1 MIRRHSMPFGA
12 ECLDDGKV
20 RFRLWAPK
28 AQRVDLSLANQEPLD
43 LSKLEDGWFELITH
57 APAGSQYQFQ
67 IDGQTKAPDPASRF
81 QPSDVHGPSQVVDPA
96 AFDWQDEHWRGRPWE
111 EAVTYELHVGTF
123 TPEGTFAAA
132 EQRLDYLADLGI
144 TAVELMPIAD
154 FAGARNWGYDGVLP
168 FAPDNCYG
176 HPDDLKRLIQAAHRK
191 GLMAFLDVVYNHF
204 GPEGN
209 YLRTYAP
216 EFFTARHRT
225 PWGDAI
231 NFDGPG
237 SRVVRDFFIHN
248 ALYWLEEYHFD
259 GLRLD
264 AVHAIVDES
273 TPDILTELAKTV
285 RAKFSADGINR
296 SAGVPPAPNTRIVH
310 LVLEN
315 DQNAAH
321 YLTSIESRRDAGAT
335 VQQQTSPRLYD
346 AQWNDDIHH
355 ALHVL
360 ITGETDGYYCDYSD
374 QPIRHLGRCLAE
386 GFSYQGQLSRL
397 RNNTPRGEPS
407 RDLPPTCFVS
417 FLQNHDQVGNRAYGE
432 RILKLAEPKALKAA
446 LAILLLAPSP
456 PLLFMGEEFGADTP
470 FLFFCDFEGEL
481 ATAVTEG
488 RRSEFARFERFSS
501 PASRASIPDPNA
513 DTTFTSSKLDWNEL
527 DDPNHQSWLSFY
539 RDLLARRRNTIVPYL
554 RNLSGRS
561 ATFTVGQSN
570 SLAVNWK
577 LDNKVTL
584 RLIANLG
591 PNSVT
596 PPAAP
601 VGRLIYSTVEGM
613 TENKSSA
620 GVPPALAQ
628 LNITRPTAG
637 GIPALP
643 KQRQLPPWSVAW
655 FLHP

>member
-1 MIRRHSMPFGA
+1 MPFGA
-12 ECLDDGKV
+12 EYLNDGKV

-28 AQRVDLSLANQEPLD
+28 AQRVDLCLASQEPLA
-43 LSKLEDGWFELITH
+43 LSKLEDGWFELVTY
-57 APAGSQYQFQ
+57 AAADSRYQFQ
-67 IDGQTKAPDPASRF
+67 INGQTKVPDPASRF
-81 QPSDVHGPSQVVDPA
+81 QPSDVHGPSQIIDAA
-96 AFDWQDEHWRGRPWE
+96 AFEWQDEKWRERQWE
-111 EAVTYELHVGTF
+111 EAVIYELHVGTF
-123 TPEGTFAAA
+123 TPEGTFAAV

-191 GLMAFLDVVYNHF
+191 GLMVFLDVVYNHF

-216 EFFTARHRT
+216 EFFTARHWT

-237 SRVVRDFFIHN
+237 SRAVRDFFIHN

-259 GLRLD
+259 GLRFD

-273 TPDILTELAKTV
+273 KPDILTELAQTV
-285 RAKFSADGINR
+285 REKFGADRHI
-296 SAGVPPAPNTRIVH
+296 H

-321 YLTSIESRRDAGAT
+321 YLTTLASEREAGAK
-335 VQQQTSPRLYD
+335 VDQQNSPKLYD

-360 ITGETDGYYCDYSD
+360 ITGETDGYYCDYAE

-417 FLQNHDQVGNRAYGE
+417 FLQNHDHVGNRACGE
-432 RILKLAEPKALKAA
+432 RILKLAESNAVKAA

-470 FLFFCDFEGEL
+470 FLFFCDFDGDL

-488 RRSEFARFERFSS
+488 RRSEFARFEKFSS
-501 PASRASIPDPNA
+501 PAARASIPDPNA
-513 DTTFTSSKLDWNEL
+513 ETTFTSSKVDWRSLDV
-527 DDPNHQSWLSFY
+527 PTHQSWLSFY
-539 RDLLARRRNTIVPYL
+539 RDLLALRRNTIVPHL
-554 RNLSGRS
+554 QNLSGRS

-570 SLAVNWK
+570 NLAVDWK
-577 LDNKVTL
+577 LANKVTL

-591 PNSVT
+591 PN
-596 PPAAP
+596 PAAP
-601 VGRLIYSTVEGM
+601 PVAPMGRLIYSTAQGL
-613 TENKSSA
+613 TEKLET
-620 GVPPALAQ
+620 GQ
-628 LNITRPTAG
+628 M
-637 GIPALP
+637 
-643 KQRQLPPWSVAW
+643 PPWSVAW

>member
-1 MIRRHSMPFGA
+1 MRRRHPMPFGA
-12 ECLDDGKV
+12 ECLDDGNV

-28 AQRVDLSLANQEPLD
+28 AQRVDLCLANQEPRA
-43 LSKLEDGWFELITH
+43 LSKLEDGWLELVIH
-57 APAGSQYQFQ
+57 APAGSRYQFE
-67 IDGQTKAPDPASRF
+67 INGQTKVPDPASRF
-81 QPSDVHGPSQVVDPA
+81 QPSDVHGPSEVIDPA

-111 EAVTYELHVGTF
+111 EAVIYELHIGTF
-123 TPEGTFAAA
+123 TPDGTFAAA
-132 EQRLDYLADLGI
+132 EQRLDYLADVGI
-144 TAVELMPIAD
+144 TTVELMPIAD
-154 FAGARNWGYDGVLP
+154 FAGARNWGYDAVLP

-191 GLMAFLDVVYNHF
+191 GLMVFLDVVYNHF

-225 PWGDAI
+225 PWGNAI

-237 SRVVRDFFIHN
+237 SRAVRDFFIHN

-259 GLRLD
+259 GLRFD
-264 AVHAIVDES
+264 AVHAIVDELK
-273 TPDILTELAKTV
+273 PDILTELAEAI
-285 RAKFSADGINR
+285 RAKL
-296 SAGVPPAPNTRIVH
+296 GVDRLIH

-321 YLTSIESRRDAGAT
+321 YLTSLESRRDAGAT
-335 VQQQTSPRLYD
+335 AEGDQRKTPRLYD

-360 ITGETDGYYCDYSD
+360 ITGETDGYYCDYAE
-374 QPIRHLGRCLAE
+374 QPVRHLGRCLAE

-417 FLQNHDQVGNRAYGE
+417 FLQNHDQVGNRACGE
-432 RILKLAEPKALKAA
+432 RILKLAESNAVKAA
-446 LAILLLAPSP
+446 LVILLLAPSP
-456 PLLFMGEEFGADTP
+456 PLLFMGEESGADTP
-470 FLFFCDFEGEL
+470 FLFFCDFDGDL

-501 PASRASIPDPNA
+501 PAARASIPDPNA
-513 DTTFTSSKLDWNEL
+513 ETTFTSSKLDWRSL
-527 DDPNHQSWLSFY
+527 DVPTHQFWLTFY
-539 RDLLARRRNTIVPYL
+539 HDLLTLRRDTIVPHL

-561 ATFTVGQSN
+561 GSFTLGESN
-570 SLAVNWK
+570 SLAVDWK
-577 LDNKVTL
+577 LAGEVTL
-584 RLIANLG
+584 RLIANLT
-591 PNSVT
+591 PDSVT
-596 PPAAP
+596 PPPAP
-601 VGRLIYSTVEGM
+601 TGRLIYSTIEGM
-613 TENKSSA
+613 TEKLDT
-620 GVPPALAQ
+620 G
-628 LNITRPTAG
+628 
-637 GIPALP
+637 
-643 KQRQLPPWSVAW
+643 KMPPWSVVW